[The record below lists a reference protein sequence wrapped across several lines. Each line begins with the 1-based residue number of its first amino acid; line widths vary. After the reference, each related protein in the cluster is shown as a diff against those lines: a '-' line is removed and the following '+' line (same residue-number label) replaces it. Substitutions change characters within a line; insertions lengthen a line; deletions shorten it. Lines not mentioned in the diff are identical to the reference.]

1 MSNTNDTAGP
11 VFNSERYEYCKE
23 CDIWY
28 PKEYKEK
35 ADKLRAEKVEKKLI
49 GIAMMIE
56 DCPLCAIKGL
66 SSFKSMVTSEESAQ
80 CRRLTSYRPRLRP
93 KRGEKQFI
101 FLDKK
106 E

>member
-1 MSNTNDTAGP
+1 
-11 VFNSERYEYCKE
+11 
-23 CDIWY
+23 
-28 PKEYKEK
+28 
-35 ADKLRAEKVEKKLI
+35 
-49 GIAMMIE
+49 MMIE